1 MAEPKPVQDRYIFK
15 VAVPVPLYQLF
26 DYLPP
31 PGFDPHKAQ
40 PGIRLKVPFGKS
52 EKTAFLWAV
61 SQTDDSGRP
70 LKPVLQILDD
80 EPLLSDKDLAL
91 LSWASQYYHFP
102 LGEII
107 KAAFPAGLRLGKTA
121 QAGVEAG
128 YRLTEAG
135 LQQDPA
141 QLKRAPKQQAL
152 LAMLGEYPRGLT
164 ETVLTAQLTGWRPA
178 AKALLAKGWLAAG
191 ILADTRPAPLAIA
204 PGLPA
209 NAHQQEAIDRIK
221 HGLGKFGVFLLYGV
235 TGSGKTEVY
244 LQVIETVLARGLQ
257 VLVLLPEISLT
268 PQLEQRFRQR
278 FGQTGITVSHSRL
291 SDNQRLNA
299 WLAMRQGQSAIL
311 LGTRSALFTPMAK
324 PGLIVL
330 DEEHD
335 ASYKQQE
342 GFRFSARDSAI
353 VRAKLL
359 QIPVLL
365 GSATPSLET
374 LYNAEKG
381 RYHLLSLP
389 ERAGNAV
396 PPRLQLLDI
405 RQKKLYEGVSETLMA
420 AMRETLAQQGQV
432 LLFVNRR
439 GFAPTLICHHCGWL
453 ARCPRC
459 DANLVVHA
467 RLGLLRCHHCD
478 QQQKLM
484 PQCPACDGTSLT
496 PLGLGTERVEHMLQ
510 AEFPGKTIIRLDR
523 DSTQRKGA
531 LQDYLRQISQG
542 HADIILGTQMLS
554 KGHHFPN
561 VTLAAIVD
569 ADSGLF
575 SIDFHA
581 PERLAQLIVQVSGR
595 AGRADKPGTVILQTR
610 QPEHPLLVTLTRQG
624 YSEFAAMALAE
635 RKAAGLPPFSYQALL
650 RAQARDADTP
660 RQFLQ
665 QLADTA
671 TSGGLVQI
679 AGPVSAPM
687 AKRAGLYRFQ
697 LLFTSAS
704 RKALH
709 QCLDAL
715 VEDLSRGKPAQKL
728 RWSLDVD
735 PIDWY

>member
-1 MAEPKPVQDRYIFK
+1 MPDTKPTEERIIFK
-15 VAVPVPLYQLF
+15 VAVPVPLYPLF

-31 PGFDPHKAQ
+31 PGFDPQKAR
-40 PGIRLKVPFGKS
+40 PGVRLKVPFGKG

-61 SQTDDSGRP
+61 CQTTDTSRP

-80 EPLLSDKDLAL
+80 EPLLSAKDLAL
-91 LSWASQYYHFP
+91 LDWAARYYHYP

-107 KAAFPAGLRLGKTA
+107 KAAFPAGLRLGKSA
-121 QAGVEAG
+121 EVKAEDGFK
-128 YRLTEAG
+128 LTEAG
-135 LQQDPA
+135 LAQDPA

-152 LAMLGEYPRGLT
+152 LAKLQGQLQGLT
-164 ETVLTAQLTGWRPA
+164 EAALSAELPGWRPA
-178 AKALLAKGWLAAG
+178 AKALLAKGWLEISMLSEAMPPPVAVQ
-191 ILADTRPAPLAIA
+191 

-209 NAHQQEAIDRIK
+209 NLQQQAAIDQIK
-221 HGLGKFGVFLLYGV
+221 QGLGRFGVYLLYGV

-244 LQVIETVLARGLQ
+244 LQVIEAVLAQGLQ

-278 FGQTGITVSHSRL
+278 FGSTGITVSHSRL

-299 WLAMRQGQSAIL
+299 WLAMQQGRSAIL

-335 ASYKQQE
+335 SSYKQQE

-359 QIPVLL
+359 DIPVVL
-365 GSATPSLET
+365 GSATPSLES
-374 LYNAEKG
+374 LYNAEKQ
-381 RYHLLSLP
+381 RYTLLNLP
-389 ERAGNAV
+389 ERAGSAV

-420 AMRETLAQQGQV
+420 AMRQTLAEQGQV

-467 RLGLLRCHHCD
+467 GLGLLRCHHCD

-484 PQCPACDGTSLT
+484 SQCPACDGKSLT
-496 PLGLGTERVEHMLQ
+496 PLGLGTERVEHMLR
-510 AEFPGKTIIRLDR
+510 AEFPGKTVIRLDR

-531 LQDYLRQISQG
+531 LQDYLEQINQG
-542 HADIILGTQMLS
+542 QADIILGTQMLS

-595 AGRADKPGTVILQTR
+595 AGRAEKPGTVILQTH
-610 QPEHPLLVTLTRQG
+610 QPEHPLLVTLTREG
-624 YSEFAAMALAE
+624 YSQFAAMALAE

-650 RAQARDADTP
+650 RAQANDAETP
-660 RQFLQ
+660 RLFLQ
-665 QLADTA
+665 QLAQTQA
-671 TSGGLVQI
+671 SRGVQI
-679 AGPVSAPM
+679 AGPVAAPM
-687 AKRAGLYRFQ
+687 AKRAGQYRYQ
-697 LLFTSAS
+697 LLFTSVH

-715 VEDLSRGKPAQKL
+715 VDSLNHNKAAAKL